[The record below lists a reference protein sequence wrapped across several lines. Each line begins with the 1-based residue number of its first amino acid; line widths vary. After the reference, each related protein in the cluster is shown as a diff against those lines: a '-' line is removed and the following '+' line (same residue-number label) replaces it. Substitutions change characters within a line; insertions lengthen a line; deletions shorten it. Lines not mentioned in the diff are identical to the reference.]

1 MFYPLLGFCHESQA
15 GRPAHGTEGGIL
27 WDPGV
32 RLCKWIHHDVSSRHI
47 SANLSAPVDADKS
60 ELGHLTTVSVW
71 LWIPMLTLLECFFFF
86 TLTNCFFIIL
96 EIFKL
101 SFHSHILINWFLRL
115 FPVGLMMITHFLLDW
130 YGKHLIKLHLIQNT
144 EYEQEVSTH
153 HFHSGFSSLA
163 ASEET
168 FYFIIFYY
176 ILLFF

>member
-15 GRPAHGTEGGIL
+15 GCPAHGAEGGIL

-32 RLCKWIHHDVSSRHI
+32 RLCKWIQHDVSSRHI

-60 ELGHLTTVSVW
+60 ELERLTT
-71 LWIPMLTLLECFFFF
+71 IPTLTLLKRISFY
-86 TLTNCFFIIL
+86 LKNCFFIIL

-101 SFHSHILINWFLRL
+101 SFHSHILINWFLHL
-115 FPVGLMMITHFLLDW
+115 FPVSLMMTTHFLLDW

-153 HFHSGFSSLA
+153 HFHSGFSALA

-168 FYFIIFYY
+168 LYFNIFCH
-176 ILLFF
+176 IL